1 MSRAKFEERFESVL
15 TDLQAQASA
24 RNVAPG
30 PVSSFCVS
38 YRHTLVDFANAATKL
53 YIPTLP
59 GYRSELK
66 SILAYNVTEVMNTT
80 ETVDFGPEDD
90 QNEYLDAATLP
101 VTAVGA
107 SNRVDL
113 DSNAGAAPTGDKT
126 IMDVETSPNGFAL
139 SLTSDPTTGIAD
151 FLITIRYYL

>member
-15 TDLQAQASA
+15 TDLQAQATA

-30 PVSSFCVS
+30 SVSSFCVS
-38 YRHTLVDFANAATKL
+38 YRHTLVDFANAATKI
-53 YIPTLP
+53 YIPTMP

-66 SILAYNVTEVMNTT
+66 SILAYNVTEVMSSA

-101 VTAVGA
+101 LIAVAA

-113 DSNAGAAPTGDKT
+113 NTNAGAAPTGDKA
-126 IMDVETSPNGFAL
+126 IMDVETDAAGFAL
-139 SLTSDPTTGIAD
+139 TFTSTPTTGIAD
-151 FLITIRYYL
+151 FLITVRYYL